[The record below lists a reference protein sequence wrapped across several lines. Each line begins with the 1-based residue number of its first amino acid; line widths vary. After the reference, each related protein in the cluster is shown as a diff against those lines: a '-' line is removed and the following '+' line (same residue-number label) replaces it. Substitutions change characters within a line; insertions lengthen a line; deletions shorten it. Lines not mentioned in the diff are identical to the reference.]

1 MECGMVLH
9 SFRKVIKVPSL
20 FLLSDVEEWIV
31 NAPLVSLHTKNTDN
45 AKSEV
50 RFEQLICDL

>member
-1 MECGMVLH
+1 MVLH